1 MNRLVRAEALK
12 LRTLRLTWVLSG
24 VAVALAG
31 VVGFAMVKIGQET
44 GQALDLTQVARGP
57 APAAWFVGVVV
68 AVIATAGEFEHRTL
82 RTTLLHHPRRVPV
95 LVAKALVSA
104 AYGALLSL
112 AAATAAATAGVVSA
126 RVVGMSLPAGSL
138 AGWTATG
145 AVVLLGALWGL
156 LATGLGTLTRS
167 TAMAVAAV
175 LVWRLVLEGLV
186 PIVTGR
192 PEIVRWL
199 PGGASDAAVGL
210 GGDRMLPAAGG
221 AAVFAAYALAGA
233 AAAAVV
239 LLRRDPT

>member
-1 MNRLVRAEALK
+1 MNHLVRAEALK

-24 VAVALAG
+24 ATVVLAG
-31 VVGFAMVKIGQET
+31 VIGFVMVKVGHDT

-57 APAAWFVGVVV
+57 AAAAWFVAVVV

-95 LVAKALVSA
+95 LTAKALVSA

-112 AAATAAATAGVVSA
+112 AAATAAGSVGSVSA
-126 RVVGMSLPAGSL
+126 RVVGASLPGGSL
-138 AGWTATG
+138 GGWTATG
-145 AVVLLGALWGL
+145 AVLLVGALWGL
-156 LATGLGTLTRS
+156 LATGLGMLTRS
-167 TAMAVAAV
+167 TALAVAAV

-186 PIVTGR
+186 PVVTGR
-192 PEIVRWL
+192 PDVVRWL
-199 PGGASDAAVGL
+199 PGGAADAAVGL
-210 GGDRMLPAAGG
+210 GGSRMLPAAGG
-221 AAVFAAYALAGA
+221 AAVFAAYALAGV